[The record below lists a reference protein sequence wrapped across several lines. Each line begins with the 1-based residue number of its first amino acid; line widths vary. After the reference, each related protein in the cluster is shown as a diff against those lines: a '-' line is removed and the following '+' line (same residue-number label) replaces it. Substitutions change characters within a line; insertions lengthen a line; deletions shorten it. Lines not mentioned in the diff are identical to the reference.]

1 VRHPVTGPHASLQG
15 LELLIFAPMA
25 KTGIL
30 HTEIF
35 KLPIPMEPFVIA
47 TEVSTVA
54 QNTFIRIHTEDG
66 IIGMGECSAFPML
79 TGETLGT
86 CFEVGKDLARIVNG
100 RDSADIQARM
110 SDMDAYIG
118 GNTTIKSAFDIA
130 LHDIAAKRAGLPLYK
145 LLGGERKR
153 IVTDLTIGI
162 DEPENMAATARAFIA
177 KGVGTIKVKLGK
189 DGKEDVKRIRL
200 IREAVG
206 PDIPLRID
214 ANQGWDFATALRTL
228 KELAAYNIEFCEQ
241 PIHRNHDRL
250 LPIVRKQSPI
260 PIMADE
266 SVCSHYDAVRIIESG
281 GCDYINI
288 KLAKSGGILEA
299 IRIADTAEKYGIRC
313 MLGGM
318 LESRLALTAKVHLAM
333 SHRNIHFYDLDT
345 CLLGQLTDPV
355 VGGAEYDGYELRIT
369 DEPGLSADIDPDFL
383 RECEGTVV

>member
-1 VRHPVTGPHASLQG
+1 MPD
-15 LELLIFAPMA
+15 LELRIFAAMA
-25 KTGIL
+25 KTNIL
-30 HTEIF
+30 RTEIF

-54 QNTFIRIHTEDG
+54 QNTFIRIHTDDG
-66 IIGMGECSAFPML
+66 ITGMGECSAFPML

-86 CFEVGKDLARIVNG
+86 CYEVGKDLARIIKG
-100 RDSADIQARM
+100 ADSEDIQGRM

-130 LHDIAAKRAGLPLYK
+130 LHDIAAKRAGLPLFK
-145 LLGGERKR
+145 LLGGARKT

-162 DEPENMAATARAFIA
+162 DEPAAMAATAVEFVK
-177 KGVGTIKVKLGK
+177 KGVRTIKVKLGK
-189 DGKEDVKRIRL
+189 DGEEDLLRIRL

-214 ANQGWDFATALRTL
+214 ANQGWDFATALQTL
-228 KELAAYNIEFCEQ
+228 KALAPYDIEFCEQ

-250 LPIVRKQSPI
+250 LPTVRKQSPI

-266 SVCSHYDAVRIIESG
+266 SVCSHHDAVRVIESG

-299 IRIADTAEKYGIRC
+299 IRIADTAAGYGIRC

-333 SHRNIHFYDLDT
+333 SHDNIHFYDLDT

-355 VGGAEYDGYELRIT
+355 VGGAVYDGFELKTT
-369 DEPGLSADIDPDFL
+369 DEPGIAADIDPGFL
-383 RECEGTVV
+383 RDCEGTVV